1 MIWHF
6 LLNSTF
12 IPLKGKKYVSN
23 LAPNMIQA
31 LSDAKP
37 TVRATAIS
45 ALTHWFENCG
55 GLVPFLENDL
65 LMEALAAASSPN
77 IKAEMCGWL
86 TTVLPKCKKLPP
98 ELKAIVPTIYT
109 YIEDRNP
116 EVRNK
121 SQELIVPLMMHV
133 GPNDMLRALQ
143 KAKPT
148 SQPILQPIIEKAR
161 AECDARKP
169 APVKKEQPKPVER
182 EVKKVKPKTIYDDSP
197 DEEPEPAPVPVKKS
211 AAAVKK
217 NVIFIFLFFFSKTNK
232 ILNHKPLFHLMFLY
246 FNSIKLIDKTG
257 L

>member
-1 MIWHF
+1 M
-6 LLNSTF
+6 
-12 IPLKGKKYVSN
+12 SN

-45 ALTHWFENCG
+45 ALTHWFDNCG

-65 LMEALAAASSPN
+65 LLEALSAASSPN

-86 TTVLPKCKKLPP
+86 TTVLPKCKKLPA
-98 ELKAIVPTIYT
+98 ELKAIVPTIFT

-116 EVRNK
+116 EVRTK

-148 SQPILQPIIEKAR
+148 SQPILQPILEKAR

-169 APVKKEQPKPVER
+169 APVKKEQPKPAPA
-182 EVKKVKPKTIYDDSP
+182 EVKKVVKKTIYDDSP
-197 DEEPEPAPVPVKKS
+197 DEEIETAPAPVKKTAI
-211 AAAVKK
+211 AAKK
-217 NVIFIFLFFFSKTNK
+217 VIIFSQQ
-232 ILNHKPLFHLMFLY
+232 
-246 FNSIKLIDKTG
+246 G
-257 L
+257 